1 MAHNSFDT
9 SPFDNIPRL
18 NPKTFEP
25 PAWASGPAFQWLNEG
40 DKNKDKPE
48 KNGESS
54 TSPLA
59 SASGSNDYSDEK
71 GDDDDDDGGELWEDA
86 SEGLGVDP
94 VTETFTTVELKVSPD
109 PIVLTS
115 ETSQSRPRAQ
125 VVGQFGIHL
134 ETPQHSSGYR
144 SVQGSTRPPPVL
156 SSKRGGWSDCR
167 SRNERWR
174 RNTRSDG
181 RRSRGYRGG
190 EDTGWSG
197 GG

>member
-1 MAHNSFDT
+1 MAHKSFDT

-59 SASGSNDYSDEK
+59 SALGSNDDSDDE
-71 GDDDDDDGGELWEDA
+71 GDDDDEDGGELWEDA
-86 SEGLGVDP
+86 SEGLEVDP

-109 PIVLTS
+109 PIVLTP
-115 ETSQSRPRAQ
+115 ETSQ
-125 VVGQFGIHL
+125 
-134 ETPQHSSGYR
+134 
-144 SVQGSTRPPPVL
+144 
-156 SSKRGGWSDCR
+156 
-167 SRNERWR
+167 
-174 RNTRSDG
+174 
-181 RRSRGYRGG
+181 
-190 EDTGWSG
+190 
-197 GG
+197 